1 MSEQPF
7 YLGTFRAGGG
17 PPFAGLVLEG
27 QVVAVAALAPLCRRL
42 GFELFQPESVL
53 GLLDDW
59 GRNYPAL
66 ERAVEAIRAG
76 EAGALPFIAEAQLQ
90 TLPPVYLPRQ
100 IFCSGANYKKHVV
113 DLIVAQGGPH
123 LAGKSD
129 AERREWGQ
137 RRMDERARRGKP
149 FIFTKLPTSV
159 IGPYD
164 TLWLPPEV
172 QQADW
177 ELELGVVMGRPA
189 RRVRRE
195 EALDYVAG
203 YVVVNDITAREL
215 VYRPDIPEMG
225 MDWLASK
232 NAPGFLPMG
241 PYLTP
246 AAFVP
251 DPQNLTIT
259 LRLNDQVMQHE
270 STADMIFGVAQLI
283 EFISAHV
290 QLLPG
295 DLICTGSPAGNG
307 MHYGRFLQEGDLM
320 EGSIT
325 GLGTQRILC
334 RLEEVAGQ
342 PEAAKYASEEVG

>member
-1 MSEQPF
+1 MPF
-7 YLGTFRAGGG
+7 HLGTFQAAGG
-17 PPFAGLVLEG
+17 PPFAGLVQQG
-27 QVVAVAALAPLCRRL
+27 QVVAVAALRPLCRRL
-42 GFELFQPESVL
+42 GYELFQPESVL
-53 GLLDDW
+53 GLLEDW
-59 GRNYPAL
+59 PRNYPAL
-66 ERAVEAIRAG
+66 VRAVEAIRAG
-76 EAGALPFIAEAQLQ
+76 EAKELPFIAETQLQ

-123 LAGKSD
+123 LAHMSPE
-129 AERREWGQ
+129 ERHEWGQ
-137 RRMDERARRGKP
+137 RRMDERASRGQP
-149 FIFTKLPTSV
+149 FVFTKLPTSI

-172 QQADW
+172 EQADW

-195 EALDYVAG
+195 EALEYVAG

-246 AAFVP
+246 AAFVA
-251 DPQNLTIT
+251 DPQNLTLT
-259 LRLNDQVMQHE
+259 LKLNGQVMQHE

-307 MHYGRFLQEGDLM
+307 MHYSRFLQNGDLM

-325 GLGTQRILC
+325 GLGTQRTLC
-334 RLEEVAGQ
+334 RLEQV
-342 PEAAKYASEEVG
+342 PSAAPAIASKEVG

>member
-1 MSEQPF
+1 MSGQPF

-27 QVVAVAALAPLCRRL
+27 QVVAVAALVPLCRRL
-42 GFELFQPESVL
+42 GLELFQPESVL
-53 GLLDDW
+53 GLLEDW
-59 GRNYPAL
+59 SRNYPAL

-123 LAGKSD
+123 LAGKSE

-137 RRMDERARRGKP
+137 RRMDERARWGKP
-149 FIFTKLPTSV
+149 FVFTKLPTSV

-232 NAPGFLPMG
+232 TPRASSPWA
-241 PYLTP
+241 LTSP
-246 AAFVP
+246 P
-251 DPQNLTIT
+251 RPSCPTPRT
-259 LRLNDQVMQHE
+259 SPSPSG
-270 STADMIFGVAQLI
+270 STARLC
-283 EFISAHV
+283 S
-290 QLLPG
+290 
-295 DLICTGSPAGNG
+295 TSPP
-307 MHYGRFLQEGDLM
+307 R
-320 EGSIT
+320 T
-325 GLGTQRILC
+325 
-334 RLEEVAGQ
+334 
-342 PEAAKYASEEVG
+342 